1 MIATVQTASELKKA
15 IGKKIRAARRHAEMT
30 QQQLGGQ
37 IGVSSVSISDW
48 ERGLSQPN
56 ALSLWKLANA
66 VGEPLTYFLPV
77 PSPAVAS
84 AKDEV
89 EEDFLKLFR
98 ELNPESRRQ
107 TLSFMGWVKQ
117 ER

>member
-1 MIATVQTASELKKA
+1 MTLTERTASELMKV

-30 QQQLGGQ
+30 QRQLGRQ

-48 ERGLSQPN
+48 ERGSRQPN

-66 VGEPLTYFLPV
+66 VGEPVTYFLPV
-77 PSPAVAS
+77 PSQAGDS
-84 AKDEV
+84 TEDET

-98 ELNPESRRQ
+98 ELSPELRRR

-117 ER
+117 EL